1 VKLCN
6 KPPALHVVPRW
17 QEALS
22 TCLGGIW
29 LAYERL
35 HEALV
40 TQPILYKNWCILLL
54 MDYVPLALEQ
64 VGCEP
69 QSDPIVPELEG
80 IMISSIKRED
90 AV

>member
-1 VKLCN
+1 MFRRDLACLR
-6 KPPALHVVPRW
+6 AAARG
-17 QEALS
+17 
-22 TCLGGIW
+22 TCHTANTL
-29 LAYERL
+29 
-35 HEALV
+35 
-40 TQPILYKNWCILLL
+40 QNWCILLL